1 MMHCGGGPG
10 PNAFN
15 SANGGQRK
23 PPSDTPRDD
32 MFTAMTHWVE
42 DGAAP
47 RGEIIATKYVDDTPA
62 KGIAL
67 QRPLCAYPQKAW
79 YKGPG
84 DTNDARN
91 FVCSANKPQE

>member
-1 MMHCGGGPG
+1 
-10 PNAFN
+10 
-15 SANGGQRK
+15 
-23 PPSDTPRDD
+23 

-47 RGEIIATKYVDDTPA
+47 VQIIATKYVDDTPA

-79 YKGPG
+79 YKGSG
-84 DTNDARN
+84 STDTAGSFICAAENPH
-91 FVCSANKPQE
+91 SNK